1 MFSVEVFVFLHRLGL
16 LSISSDIF
24 VVDLQKAEFSVWS
37 FVFCFFVRDPGVLEG
52 RPIWINV

>member
-37 FVFCFFVRDPGVLEG
+37 FVFCFYV
-52 RPIWINV
+52 